1 MIQDKNALYYPY
13 IHFRDIQ
20 WLKATLLCFPQV
32 SRMVPTDLQWE
43 HDEIVHAFQN
53 LQNEKG
59 DPLINAIYLDSY
71 SQNSPAYKVQ
81 ERLLNKLR
89 DNIDFLKSKY
99 SKDITIKTIPNDDVW
114 RLHFEKMN
122 SELWNFLIENN
133 LGWNE
138 DDKNLARP
146 EYDTWVYMHPLI
158 GETIMSIIAIEL
170 ANQNG
175 LDIVSDSEHIHCGL
189 SSRDENLIISKLF
202 NDASLKR
209 ETPIPTKVNDLT
221 SVVLATQFDMTKL
234 SPAQIAELIKEG
246 KDLRKFKEAIVPIAS
261 RIADIED
268 PDKRKREFEYK
279 AKEVIEEWKKYEK
292 KLPSF
297 ALDALNKTAQI
308 KVPAWLTAIVTGT
321 TAINPIIGGG
331 IMMVFLGYNGWKILK
346 DYDKESDHPMK
357 FLSKVE
363 GYGASIVN

>member
-32 SRMVPTDLQWE
+32 SRMVPGELKWE
-43 HDEIVHAFQN
+43 HDEIVDAFYN
-53 LQNEKG
+53 LKNERG
-59 DPLINAIYLDSY
+59 ESLINAIYLDSY
-71 SQNSPAYKVQ
+71 STNSPTYKVQ

-89 DNIDFLKSKY
+89 DHLDFLKSKY
-99 SKDITIKTIPNDDVW
+99 SREVTIKTVPKDEVW

-122 SELWNFLIENN
+122 SELWNFLIEND
-133 LGWNE
+133 LGWND
-138 DDKNLARP
+138 DDKNIARP
-146 EYDTWVYMHPLI
+146 KHDTWVFMHPLI

-189 SSRDENLIISKLF
+189 SSRDENLIISRLF

-209 ETPIPTKVNDLT
+209 ETPIPTKVNDLA
-221 SVVLATQFDMTKL
+221 SVVLATQFDMKKL

-268 PDKRKREFEYK
+268 PDRRKREFEDK

-321 TAINPIIGGG
+321 TAINPVIGGG
-331 IMMVFLGYNGWKILK
+331 IIMVFLVYNGWKIVK
-346 DYDKESDHPMK
+346 EYDKDSTNPMK
-357 FLSKVE
+357 FLSKIE
-363 GYGASIVN
+363 DAGASIVN